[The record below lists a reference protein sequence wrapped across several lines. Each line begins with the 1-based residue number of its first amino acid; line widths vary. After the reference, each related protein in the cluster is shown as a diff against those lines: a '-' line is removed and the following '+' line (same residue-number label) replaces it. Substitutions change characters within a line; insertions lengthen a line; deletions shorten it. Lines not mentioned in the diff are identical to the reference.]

1 MTEIEIKVLK
11 LFYGLLVSQP
21 TINRAYDCLKVL
33 FEKTIESYES
43 GFEEKVTYSMQQ
55 LKVAVDGKLSA
66 ERMDSK
72 ELGKWINDSRLNDF
86 LKCVIHRHSAVFDE
100 FGYLPFVNTN
110 DTKGGKGNERIYW
123 LAIKKIT
130 AKVDEDNQSPEDN
143 IVHYERNNPADI
155 QLSWFYKF
163 IFKNGELKNK
173 SLRGLVMITVL
184 FGSVIGWAIY
194 VFIFSLVLV
203 SDEQSFTSL
212 DLFWISCLIFFSFIM
227 FKYWAI
233 PLWNLPEHRVIK
245 APMSFISLVEDHAD
259 LEMYRDK
266 ERNQITRVT
275 KFKGTCPICASD
287 VLLKSGKPDQKMPL
301 VGRCVESPFAHVY
314 SFDRVTLKG
323 EQLK

>member
-11 LFYGLLVSQP
+11 SFYGLLVSQP

-33 FEKTIESYES
+33 FEKTIESYKS
-43 GFEEKVTYSMQQ
+43 GFDERVTYSRHQ

-86 LKCVIHRHSAVFDE
+86 LKCIIQRHRAVFDE
-100 FGYLPFVNTN
+100 LGYIPFVNTN

-123 LAIKKIT
+123 LEIKKFT
-130 AKVDEDNQSPEDN
+130 AEVDENHETFEDN
-143 IVHYERNNPADI
+143 IVHYERSNPADI
-155 QLSWFYKF
+155 KLSWLYKF
-163 IFKNGELKNK
+163 IFKNGELRNK
-173 SLRGLVMITVL
+173 SLRGLLMITVL
-184 FGSVIGWAIY
+184 FSSVIGWAAY

-203 SDEQSFTSL
+203 QDEQSFTSL
-212 DLFWISCLIFFSFIM
+212 DLFWITCLSFFSFIM

-245 APMSFISLVEDHAD
+245 APMSFISFAEDHAD

>member
-1 MTEIEIKVLK
+1 MIEIEIKVLR
-11 LFYGLLVSQP
+11 LFYGLLMSQP

-33 FEKTIESYES
+33 FEKTIENYEN
-43 GFEEKVTYSMQQ
+43 GFEEKVTYSRQQ

-86 LKCVIHRHSAVFDE
+86 LKCIIQRHRAVFDE
-100 FGYLPFVNTN
+100 LGYIPFVNTN

-123 LAIKKIT
+123 LEIKKFT
-130 AKVDEDNQSPEDN
+130 AEVDENHETFEDN
-143 IVHYERNNPADI
+143 IVHYERSNPADI
-155 QLSWFYKF
+155 KLSWLYKF
-163 IFKNGELKNK
+163 IFKNGELRNK
-173 SLRGLVMITVL
+173 SLRGLLMITVL
-184 FGSVIGWAIY
+184 FGSVIGWAAY

-203 SDEQSFTSL
+203 QDEQSFTSL
-212 DLFWISCLIFFSFIM
+212 DLFWITCLSFFSFIM

-245 APMSFISLVEDHAD
+245 APMSLISFSEDHAD

-266 ERNQITRVT
+266 DRNQITRVT
-275 KFKGTCPICASD
+275 KFKGTCPICTSD
-287 VLLKSGKPDQKMPL
+287 VILKDGKPDQKMPL
-301 VGRCVESPFAHVY
+301 VGRCVESPFAHVFG
-314 SFDRVTLKG
+314 FDRVTLKG

>member
-33 FEKTIESYES
+33 FEKTIESYKS
-43 GFEEKVTYSMQQ
+43 GFEEKVTYSRQQ

-100 FGYLPFVNTN
+100 LGYIPFVNTN

-123 LAIKKIT
+123 LEIKKIT

-245 APMSFISLVEDHAD
+245 APMSFISFAEDHAD

-301 VGRCVESPFAHVY
+301 VGRCVESPLEV
-314 SFDRVTLKG
+314 VPLV
-323 EQLK
+323 

>member
-1 MTEIEIKVLK
+1 MTEIEIKVLI
-11 LFYGLLVSQP
+11 LFYGLLVRQP
-21 TINRAYDCLKVL
+21 TINRAYDCLKVF
-33 FEKTIESYES
+33 FEKTIESYEN
-43 GFEEKVTYSMQQ
+43 GFEERVTYSRQQ

-86 LKCVIHRHSAVFDE
+86 LKCIIQRHSAVFDE
-100 FGYLPFVNTN
+100 LGYIPFVNTN

-123 LAIKKIT
+123 LEIKKFT
-130 AKVDEDNQSPEDN
+130 AEVDENHETSEDN
-143 IVHYERNNPADI
+143 VVHYERSNPADI
-155 QLSWFYKF
+155 QLSWLYKF
-163 IFKNGELKNK
+163 IFKKGELKNK
-173 SLRGLVMITVL
+173 SLRGLLMITVL

-194 VFIFSLVLV
+194 VFIFSFVLV
-203 SDEQSFTSL
+203 RNGQFFTSL

-245 APMSFISLVEDHAD
+245 APMSFISFVEDHAD

-266 ERNQITRVT
+266 DRNQITRVT

-323 EQLK
+323 ERFK

>member
-11 LFYGLLVSQP
+11 LFYGLLVNQP

-233 PLWNLPEHRVIK
+233 PLWTLPEHRVIK
-245 APMSFISLVEDHAD
+245 APMSFISFAEDHAD

-287 VLLKSGKPDQKMPL
+287 VLLKSGKPDQKM
-301 VGRCVESPFAHVY
+301 
-314 SFDRVTLKG
+314 G
-323 EQLK
+323 EFKHEVRQFQKPYDNQQAEQISLMV

>member
-1 MTEIEIKVLK
+1 
-11 LFYGLLVSQP
+11 
-21 TINRAYDCLKVL
+21 
-33 FEKTIESYES
+33 
-43 GFEEKVTYSMQQ
+43 
-55 LKVAVDGKLSA
+55 
-66 ERMDSK
+66 MDSK

-86 LKCVIHRHSAVFDE
+86 LKCVIQRHIAVFDE
-100 FGYLPFVNTN
+100 LGYIPFVNTN

-123 LAIKKIT
+123 LEIKKIT
-130 AKVDEDNQSPEDN
+130 AEVGEDNQSPEDN

-173 SLRGLVMITVL
+173 SLRGLLMITVL

-203 SDEQSFTSL
+203 RDEQSFTSL

-245 APMSFISLVEDHAD
+245 APMGFISFAEDHAD

>member
-11 LFYGLLVSQP
+11 SFYGLLVSQP

-33 FEKTIESYES
+33 FEKTIESYKS
-43 GFEEKVTYSMQQ
+43 GFDEIVTYSRHQ

-86 LKCVIHRHSAVFDE
+86 LKCVIQRHSAVFDE
-100 FGYLPFVNTN
+100 LGYIPFVNTN

-123 LAIKKIT
+123 LEIKKIT
-130 AKVDEDNQSPEDN
+130 AEVDEDNQSPEDN

-173 SLRGLVMITVL
+173 SLRGLLMITVL

-203 SDEQSFTSL
+203 SNEQSFTSL

-245 APMSFISLVEDHAD
+245 APMSFISFAEDHAD

>member
-43 GFEEKVTYSMQQ
+43 GFEEKVTYSRQQ

-100 FGYLPFVNTN
+100 LGYLPFVNTN

-123 LAIKKIT
+123 LEIKKFT
-130 AKVDEDNQSPEDN
+130 AEVDENHETSEDN
-143 IVHYERNNPADI
+143 IVHYERSNPADI
-155 QLSWFYKF
+155 KLSWLYKF
-163 IFKNGELKNK
+163 IFKNGELRNK
-173 SLRGLVMITVL
+173 SLRGLLMITVL
-184 FGSVIGWAIY
+184 FSSVIGWAAY

-203 SDEQSFTSL
+203 QDEQSFTSL
-212 DLFWISCLIFFSFIM
+212 DLFWISCLGFFSFIM

-245 APMSFISLVEDHAD
+245 APMSFISFAEDHAD

-266 ERNQITRVT
+266 DRNQITRVT
-275 KFKGTCPICASD
+275 KFKGTCPICTSD
-287 VLLKSGKPDQKMPL
+287 VILKDGKPDQKMPL
-301 VGRCVESPFAHVY
+301 VGRCVESPFAHVF